1 MWKVYE
7 IDSGRILMAGFEDE
21 DQARDWYDER
31 GEDLEGLYTIDEM
44 DEDEEYEWTEE
55 QQKLAE
61 KQEEEYYEEK
71 DELDDHPEPH

>member
-1 MWKVYE
+1 MK
-7 IDSGRILMAGFEDE
+7 IKQRAGMT
-21 DQARDWYDER
+21 ER

-55 QQKLAE
+55 HEKLAE

-71 DELDDHPEPH
+71 DELDDHPEPHENSRYGSA

>member
-1 MWKVYE
+1 M
-7 IDSGRILMAGFEDE
+7 RT
-21 DQARDWYDER
+21 
-31 GEDLEGLYTIDEM
+31 LEGLYTIDEM

-71 DELDDHPEPH
+71 DELMIILNLMKIQIWFFLMNMKEQTSP